1 MKKALSVVLSV
12 ALMAT
17 SIVVMPKETK
27 AASTGKVTLTVEKL
41 SIGQGLYAEPVQV
54 TINNGDTVKTVIDR
68 YMNDNTLNYY
78 YSTTSG
84 WYLTS
89 ILGADN
95 RTAAKRW

>member
-41 SIGQGLYAEPVQV
+41 SI
-54 TINNGDTVKTVIDR
+54 I
-68 YMNDNTLNYY
+68 LN
-78 YSTTSG
+78 
-84 WYLTS
+84 LF
-89 ILGADN
+89 
-95 RTAAKRW
+95 R

>member
-27 AASTGKVTLTVEKL
+27 ATSTGKVTLTVEKL

-54 TINNGDTVKTVIDR
+54 TMETRLKQ
-68 YMNDNTLNYY
+68 
-78 YSTTSG
+78 
-84 WYLTS
+84 
-89 ILGADN
+89 
-95 RTAAKRW
+95 